1 MLLGII
7 LEDFYK
13 KLIED
18 ENITYKQEG
27 IRDIVSRKCELIL
40 LNIVD
45 RIPSKSVD
53 IKIKEFLNFL
63 WGYDLPDLDN
73 QYLHSKFDLEK
84 AYKELGDIKSLVG
97 YNIEIIDDAIIS

>member
-27 IRDIVSRKCELIL
+27 IRDIVSRKCELKIL
-40 LNIVD
+40 
-45 RIPSKSVD
+45 
-53 IKIKEFLNFL
+53 
-63 WGYDLPDLDN
+63 
-73 QYLHSKFDLEK
+73 
-84 AYKELGDIKSLVG
+84 
-97 YNIEIIDDAIIS
+97 